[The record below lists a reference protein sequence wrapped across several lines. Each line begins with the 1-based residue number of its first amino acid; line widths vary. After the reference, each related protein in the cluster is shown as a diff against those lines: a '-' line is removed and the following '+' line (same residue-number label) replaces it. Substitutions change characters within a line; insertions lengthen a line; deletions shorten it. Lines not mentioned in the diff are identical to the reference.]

1 MFVDLIYR
9 NLKLIWIYSSS
20 CNTSSGLLM
29 KLGQHIPSEP
39 SGRKQNIAC
48 SNSVGSCGTIPL
60 TSRNSAAGNQ
70 AGSESSTITI
80 PNKRQRATP
89 GIHKTDTPIR
99 QQATKMHQ

>member
-1 MFVDLIYR
+1 MND
-9 NLKLIWIYSSS
+9 
-20 CNTSSGLLM
+20 
-29 KLGQHIPSEP
+29 GQHIPSEP

-60 TSRNSAAGNQ
+60 TSRSSAAGNH

-80 PNKRQRATP
+80 PNSRAIATT